1 MGKGGS
7 QWVLKVTDF
16 LNGYNIVTE
25 QRCFWCATEIVH
37 RRESDSQ
44 EVMPMTPTL
53 VTNAEKS
60 KMMYLYNVHSYETIF
75 DSVTR

>member
-1 MGKGGS
+1 MGKGDSKG
-7 QWVLKVTDF
+7 VIKVKD
-16 LNGYNIVTE
+16 LYRNSEHG
-25 QRCFWCATEIVH
+25 RCFWCATEIVH
-37 RRESDSQ
+37 RRESDSR
-44 EVMPMTPTL
+44 EVMPMTPIL